1 MKSDNYKYYDLDIDD
16 VFLTLDTSESGLSC
30 YDADDR
36 LKKNGKNVIVSLK
49 EVSNV
54 RKFFNQFKDLMI
66 LILIIAAIVSFFL
79 SFSNSESFF
88 DSIIILVIVIL
99 NAVLGFLQELKAD
112 KSIEAL
118 KKMQVSRIKVKRDN
132 KVLVI
137 DSEDL
142 VCGDYIYLEAGD
154 RVPADCRVIFDV
166 SLKVDESSL
175 TGESVSVSKT
185 SDGFDDSSVFKS
197 NMVYAGT
204 SVVYGKCHAIV
215 CFTGMDTEFGKIAKG
230 LAETKSEP
238 TPLQRKIDSISKGLS
253 IIIGIVIVVMFIIGL
268 VEGMAISEIVFL
280 SISLAVAAIPE
291 GLPAVITIT
300 LSLGMSAMAKKH
312 AIVRKMSSVE
322 TLGCA
327 EVICSDKTG
336 TITQNKMVVK
346 EVYFNDCFYDFDGN
360 IDNDILLKIMALNND
375 VEKSDDKYIGEP
387 TEVALYE
394 YSERYLD
401 IDKLKS
407 YNERIYEIPFD
418 SERKLMTIVN
428 KDDDKISVYTKGSFD
443 SVIDCC
449 KYIYEDNCVKKL
461 TASKKDYLRD
471 IERSQASKCYRN
483 LAYAYKVLDEFD
495 ECLDFES
502 ELIFVGISS
511 MIDPPRSDV
520 KEAISVCKSAG
531 IRPIMITGD
540 SLDTATSIAKD
551 IGILEDGDEAITGAM
566 VDKMS
571 ASCLKKNIDKYS
583 VYARVSPMN
592 KLDIVNAWQ
601 SNNKVVAMTGDGV
614 NDALALKKADIGIGM
629 GITGTEVSKSASD
642 IILTDDSFSTIVSA
656 IGEGRRIFDNIRN
669 VLVYLL
675 AGNIV
680 EILIVFIGMVLGFEI
695 FVPIQLLYINLIT
708 DSIPAIALS
717 FENAENDIMKREIR
731 KKNSSFFTSFLIAK
745 MSFSVILKTLS
756 VVLVYYLGLKLYGV
770 SIAKT
775 MSFLTIIFLEIIFAF
790 SCKNLKKS
798 VLGGYM
804 FNNSY
809 LNRCI
814 LGLVIVQLIVFITP
828 LRYVFNLE
836 FLSLIQVI
844 YSLVIVICVFLIDEL
859 SKVIICRLFK
869 D

>member
-346 EVYFNDCFYDFDGN
+346 EVYFNDCFYDFDGD

-449 KYIYEDNCVKKL
+449 KYIYEGNCVKKL

-483 LAYAYKVLDEFD
+483 LAYAYKVLDEFNED
-495 ECLDFES
+495 LNFES

>member
-268 VEGMAISEIVFL
+268 IEGMAISEIVFL

-346 EVYFNDCFYDFDGN
+346 EVYFNDCFYDFDGD

-483 LAYAYKVLDEFD
+483 LAYAYKVLDEFN
-495 ECLDFES
+495 EGLNFES

>member
-1 MKSDNYKYYDLDIDD
+1 MKSDDYKYYDLDIDD
-16 VFLTLDTSESGLSC
+16 VFLTLNTSESGLSC
-30 YDADDR
+30 CDADDR
-36 LKKNGKNVIVSLK
+36 LKSDGKNVIVSLK

-66 LILIIAAIVSFFL
+66 VILIIAAVVSFFL
-79 SFSNSESFF
+79 SFSSSESFF

-99 NAVLGFLQELKAD
+99 NTVLGFLQELKAD

-118 KKMQVSRIKVKRDN
+118 KKMQVSKIKVKRDN

-175 TGESVSVSKT
+175 TGESVSVTKT
-185 SDGFDDSSVFKS
+185 SDILDDSSVFKG

-268 VEGMAISEIVFL
+268 IEGMAISEIVFL

-336 TITQNKMVVK
+336 TITQNKMVVE
-346 EVYFNDCFYDFDGN
+346 EVYFSDCFYNFDGDT
-360 IDNDILLKIMALNND
+360 DNILLKIMALNND

-394 YSERYLD
+394 YSGRYLD
-401 IDKLKS
+401 IDKFKS
-407 YNERIYEIPFD
+407 YNKRIYEIPFD

-461 TASKKDYLRD
+461 TTSKKNHLRD
-471 IERSQASKCYRN
+471 IERTQASKCYRN

-520 KEAISVCKSAG
+520 KDAISVCKSAG

-540 SLDTATSIAKD
+540 SLDTATSIAKE
-551 IGILEDGDEAITGAM
+551 IGILEDGDSAITGSM
-566 VDKMS
+566 LDKMD
-571 ASCLKKNIDKYS
+571 ASCLRKNIDKYS

-592 KLDIVNAWQ
+592 KLDIVDAWQ
-601 SNNKVVAMTGDGV
+601 SKNKVVAMTGDGV

-717 FENAENDIMKREIR
+717 FESGDKDIMKRKIR
-731 KKNSSFFTSFLIAK
+731 KKDSSFFTGFLIAK
-745 MSFSVILKTLS
+745 MCFSVILKTLS

-775 MSFLTIIFLEIIFAF
+775 MSFLVIILLEIVFAF
-790 SCKNLKKS
+790 SCKNLKKC

-804 FNNSY
+804 FSNSY
-809 LNRCI
+809 LNRCVF
-814 LGLVIVQLIVFITP
+814 GLLIVQLIVFATP

-844 YSLVIVICVFLIDEL
+844 YSVVIVICVFLIDEL

>member
-268 VEGMAISEIVFL
+268 IEGMAISEIVFL

-346 EVYFNDCFYDFDGN
+346 EVYFNDCFYDFDGD

-449 KYIYEDNCVKKL
+449 KYIYEGNCVKKL

>member
-268 VEGMAISEIVFL
+268 IEGMAISEIVFL

-346 EVYFNDCFYDFDGN
+346 EVYFNDCFYDFDGD

-375 VEKSDDKYIGEP
+375 VEKSDDNIDPK
-387 TEVALYE
+387 VAKTRANTTRVLNGF
-394 YSERYLD
+394 SSFRVLF
-401 IDKLKS
+401 IDFLKS
-407 YNERIYEIPFD
+407 LAFSNCIPF
-418 SERKLMTIVN
+418 LC
-428 KDDDKISVYTKGSFD
+428 F
-443 SVIDCC
+443 
-449 KYIYEDNCVKKL
+449 
-461 TASKKDYLRD
+461 
-471 IERSQASKCYRN
+471 
-483 LAYAYKVLDEFD
+483 
-495 ECLDFES
+495 
-502 ELIFVGISS
+502 
-511 MIDPPRSDV
+511 
-520 KEAISVCKSAG
+520 
-531 IRPIMITGD
+531 
-540 SLDTATSIAKD
+540 
-551 IGILEDGDEAITGAM
+551 
-566 VDKMS
+566 
-571 ASCLKKNIDKYS
+571 
-583 VYARVSPMN
+583 
-592 KLDIVNAWQ
+592 
-601 SNNKVVAMTGDGV
+601 GV
-614 NDALALKKADIGIGM
+614 
-629 GITGTEVSKSASD
+629 
-642 IILTDDSFSTIVSA
+642 
-656 IGEGRRIFDNIRN
+656 
-669 VLVYLL
+669 
-675 AGNIV
+675 
-680 EILIVFIGMVLGFEI
+680 
-695 FVPIQLLYINLIT
+695 
-708 DSIPAIALS
+708 
-717 FENAENDIMKREIR
+717 
-731 KKNSSFFTSFLIAK
+731 FF
-745 MSFSVILKTLS
+745 
-756 VVLVYYLGLKLYGV
+756 
-770 SIAKT
+770 
-775 MSFLTIIFLEIIFAF
+775 
-790 SCKNLKKS
+790 
-798 VLGGYM
+798 
-804 FNNSY
+804 
-809 LNRCI
+809 
-814 LGLVIVQLIVFITP
+814 
-828 LRYVFNLE
+828 
-836 FLSLIQVI
+836 
-844 YSLVIVICVFLIDEL
+844 
-859 SKVIICRLFK
+859 
-869 D
+869 

>member
-132 KVLVI
+132 RVLVI

-268 VEGMAISEIVFL
+268 IEGMAISEIVFL

-346 EVYFNDCFYDFDGN
+346 EVYFNDCFYDFDGD

-449 KYIYEDNCVKKL
+449 KYIYEGNCVKKL

-483 LAYAYKVLDEFD
+483 LAYAYKVLDEFN
-495 ECLDFES
+495 EGLNFES

-680 EILIVFIGMVLGFEI
+680 EILIVFIGLVLGFEI

-859 SKVIICRLFK
+859 SKVIMCRLFK

>member
-1 MKSDNYKYYDLDIDD
+1 MKSDNYKYYDLDVDD

-30 YDADDR
+30 CDADDR
-36 LKKNGKNVIVSLK
+36 LNKNGKNVIVSLK

-112 KSIEAL
+112 RSIEAL

-132 KVLVI
+132 RVLVI

-175 TGESVSVSKT
+175 TGESVSVAKT

-215 CFTGMDTEFGKIAKG
+215 CFTGMNTEFGKIAKG

-253 IIIGIVIVVMFIIGL
+253 IIIGFVIVVMFIIGL

-346 EVYFNDCFYDFDGN
+346 EVYFNDCFYNFDDDTN
-360 IDNDILLKIMALNND
+360 NILLKIMALNND
-375 VEKSDDKYIGEP
+375 VEKSEDKYIGEP

-401 IDKLKS
+401 INNLKTC
-407 YNERIYEIPFD
+407 NERIYEIPFD

-449 KYIYEDNCVKKL
+449 KYIYEGNCVKKL
-461 TASKKDYLRD
+461 TASKKKHLRD
-471 IERSQASKCYRN
+471 IEKVQASKCYRN
-483 LAYAYKVLDEFD
+483 LAYAYKELDEFN
-495 ECLDFES
+495 EVLNFES

-540 SLDTATSIAKD
+540 SLDTATSIAKE
-551 IGILEDGDEAITGAM
+551 IGILEDEDGAITGSM
-566 VDKMS
+566 LDKMD
-571 ASCLKKNIDKYS
+571 ASCLKKNIAKYS

-592 KLDIVNAWQ
+592 KLDIVDAWQ
-601 SNNKVVAMTGDGV
+601 GNNKVVAMTGDGV

-745 MSFSVILKTLS
+745 MSLSVILKTLS

>member
-268 VEGMAISEIVFL
+268 IEGMAISEIVFL

-346 EVYFNDCFYDFDGN
+346 EVYFNDCFYDFDGD

-449 KYIYEDNCVKKL
+449 KYIYEGNCVKKL

-483 LAYAYKVLDEFD
+483 LAYAYKVLDEFN
-495 ECLDFES
+495 EGLNFES

>member
-268 VEGMAISEIVFL
+268 IEGMAISEIVFL

-346 EVYFNDCFYDFDGN
+346 EVYFNDCFYDFDGD

-449 KYIYEDNCVKKL
+449 KYIYEGNCVKKL

-483 LAYAYKVLDEFD
+483 LAYAYKVLDEFN
-495 ECLDFES
+495 EGLNFES

-680 EILIVFIGMVLGFEI
+680 EILIVFIGLVLGFEI

>member
-1 MKSDNYKYYDLDIDD
+1 MKSDNYKYYDLDVDD
-16 VFLTLDTSESGLSC
+16 VFLTLDTSESGLPC
-30 YDADDR
+30 YEADDR

-268 VEGMAISEIVFL
+268 IEGMAISEIVFL

-346 EVYFNDCFYDFDGN
+346 EVYFNDCFYNFDDDTN
-360 IDNDILLKIMALNND
+360 NILLKIMALNND

-449 KYIYEDNCVKKL
+449 KYIYEGNCVKKL

-483 LAYAYKVLDEFD
+483 LAYAYKVLDEFN
-495 ECLDFES
+495 EGLNFES

-551 IGILEDGDEAITGAM
+551 IGILEDGDEAITGSM

>member
-268 VEGMAISEIVFL
+268 IEGMAISEIVFL

-346 EVYFNDCFYDFDGN
+346 EVYFNDCFYDFDGD

-483 LAYAYKVLDEFD
+483 LAYAYKVLDEFN
-495 ECLDFES
+495 EGLNFES

-551 IGILEDGDEAITGAM
+551 IGILEDGDEAITGSM

-680 EILIVFIGMVLGFEI
+680 EILIVFIGLVLGFEI

-859 SKVIICRLFK
+859 SKVIMCRLFK

>member
-268 VEGMAISEIVFL
+268 IEGMAISEIVFL

-346 EVYFNDCFYDFDGN
+346 EVYFNDCFYDFDGD

-717 FENAENDIMKREIR
+717 FESAENDIMKREIR

>member
-346 EVYFNDCFYDFDGN
+346 EVYFNDCFYDFDGD

-449 KYIYEDNCVKKL
+449 KYIYEGNCVKKL

-483 LAYAYKVLDEFD
+483 LAYAYKVLDEFN
-495 ECLDFES
+495 EGLNFES

-680 EILIVFIGMVLGFEI
+680 EILIVFIGMVLGFEF